1 VSGAAYLAVLF
12 TRPSGCSGFLKRYS
26 EMARAPSAIVKG
38 NRDNGPMRIGVSERS
53 GYAVADV
60 RVGARWM
67 VERVRAARDAGLESL
82 FLGEHHSTGGAYYQ
96 NVPMLGRVLA
106 EWGDRPVGALFLLPL
121 WHPVLLAEQVG
132 TLASLAPGRFIL
144 QCALG
149 GGDEQFGGMGVPLRG
164 RVARFEW
171 TLDVLRRLLAGEE
184 VTTDD
189 PLAIR
194 AARGGPLPPEPVDVW
209 IGASAPAAI
218 DRAARLGDG
227 WIAAPGLTPAE
238 AARQIE
244 EYRSSCALHRRPVG
258 VTAIRR
264 DIHVGVDPADAWRVA
279 GPILSHGYRGL
290 NPDSLVVGGPAEVAN
305 AFAHLADLGYSDVL
319 VRHLADDQQE
329 VLASYERLAAVCS
342 DLVGG
347 QPDPPIVT

>member
-1 VSGAAYLAVLF
+1 VH
-12 TRPSGCSGFLKRYS
+12 
-26 EMARAPSAIVKG
+26 
-38 NRDNGPMRIGVSERS
+38 IGVSERS
-53 GYAVADV
+53 GYDVDDV
-60 RVGARWM
+60 RAGARWM
-67 VERVRAARDAGLESL
+67 VERVRAARDAGLDSL
-82 FLGEHHSTGGAYYQ
+82 FLGEHHSTGGTYYQ

-132 TLASLAPGRFIL
+132 TLASLTPGRFIL

-149 GGDEQFGGMGVPLRG
+149 GGDDQFGGMGVPLRG
-164 RVARFEW
+164 RVARFES

-184 VTTDD
+184 VTTDE
-189 PLAIR
+189 PLPVR

-227 WIAAPGLTPAE
+227 WIAAPGTTPAE
-238 AARQIE
+238 AAVQIE
-244 EYRSSCALHRRPVG
+244 LYRSCCAVHGRPVG

-264 DIHVGVDPADAWRVA
+264 DIHVGADPADAMRVF
-279 GPILSHGYRGL
+279 GPILAHGYRGL
-290 NPDSLVVGGPAEVAN
+290 PPESLVVGGAAEVSM
-305 AFAHLADLGYSDVL
+305 AFADLGELGFSHVL

-329 VLASYERLAAVCS
+329 VLASYERLAGVRS
-342 DLVGG
+342 DLAGR
-347 QPDPPIVT
+347 

>member
-1 VSGAAYLAVLF
+1 
-12 TRPSGCSGFLKRYS
+12 
-26 EMARAPSAIVKG
+26 
-38 NRDNGPMRIGVSERS
+38 MRIGVSERS

-96 NVPMLGRVLA
+96 NVPMLGRFLA
-106 EWGDRPVGALFLLPL
+106 EWGNHPAGALFLLPL

-132 TLASLAPGRFIL
+132 TLASLTPGRFIL

-164 RVARFEW
+164 RVARFES
-171 TLDVLRRLLAGEE
+171 TLHVLRRLLAGEE
-184 VTTDD
+184 VTADD

-238 AARQIE
+238 AARQVE
-244 EYRSSCALHRRPVG
+244 VYRASCALHGRPVG

-290 NPDSLVVGGPAEVAN
+290 HPDSLVVGGPAEVTN

-329 VLASYERLAAVCS
+329 VLASYERLAAVRS

-347 QPDPPIVT
+347 QPDPPPVT